1 MGNVSIG
8 CFDLW
13 HQLHQ
18 FCLCFP
24 DFSSSGQRRKTK
36 RTQRSQMLTEV
47 ERCVLPFAIAR
58 RPSVRDV
65 RPSVTTVRPPFGG
78 GK

>member
-24 DFSSSGQRRKTK
+24 DFSSSGQRWKK
-36 RTQRSQMLTEV
+36 RNGRNEAKMLTEV
-47 ERCVLPFAIAR
+47 ERCVLLFAFLPCAKF
-58 RPSVRDV
+58 PSLLSW
-65 RPSVTTVRPPFGG
+65 P
-78 GK
+78 